1 MEDSRLNSVGSRI
14 VGLDHTL
21 DQTLLLIYI
30 SRCFRH
36 DVQHCL
42 YAKSSVLSSFRWLS
56 RGGSSVYLLKMFE
69 GTTVF
74 DFTCKL
80 LLDLLKIFEGTF
92 FLITMS
98 VGYFIRKIVLR
109 YK

>member
-21 DQTLLLIYI
+21 EQTLLLIYI

-42 YAKSSVLSSFRWLS
+42 SAKPSVLSSVRWLS

-69 GTTVF
+69 GTMVF
-74 DFTCKL
+74 EFLNCIL
-80 LLDLLKIFEGTF
+80 LLDLLGNICWLLFP
-92 FLITMS
+92 
-98 VGYFIRKIVLR
+98 
-109 YK
+109 